1 MAVLMDDDLT
11 HERGPARRQLRDLG
25 RPLVVLVAP
34 LLVHL
39 ANRDKRFVWT
49 VAEVRGHARD
59 WPPSG
64 GDAEMANLF
73 RFQAW
78 FGLSMVP
85 LAVYIVASLLRS
97 DPTASNPGHEAVM
110 TVAVTVSMFALGMF
124 LVSALKCSLSQYFRP
139 DLDRRL
145 GPPRRRDPRPV
156 RRRPGFLVR
165 LCLPSNLDWVLALIF
180 ASCFAPALYPGAG
193 T

>member
-1 MAVLMDDDLT
+1 M
-11 HERGPARRQLRDLG
+11 RDLG
-25 RPLVVLVAP
+25 RPLVVVMAP
-34 LLVHL
+34 LLVRL

-49 VAEVRGHARD
+49 LEEVRGHARA

-85 LAVYIVASLLRS
+85 LAGYVAASLLCSGSAGDSRL
-97 DPTASNPGHEAVM
+97 EAIMVAAA
-110 TVAVTVSMFALGMF
+110 TVGMFTLGMV
-124 LVSALKCSLSQYFRP
+124 LVSGLKWGLSQYFTP

-145 GPPRRRDPRPV
+145 GPPRKRDPRP
-156 RRRPGFLVR
+156 RLRRPGLVVR
-165 LCLPSNLDWVLALIF
+165 LCLPSNLDWVLALVF
-180 ASCFAPALYPGAG
+180 ASCMAPNAFPDYPF
-193 T
+193 